1 MCRPFLHGRW
11 TRGSKHLILA
21 LAPSPMAAQPA
32 DAQPAPAAPAAAD
45 VQPAPAPAPAP
56 GDLMVL
62 PSRVLLEGRAH
73 ATEVMLRNQGSVAGT
88 YRIFVK
94 EMRMTPNGDLQD
106 RDKAAG
112 EITAADLIRF
122 SPHQVLLGPGETQT
136 IRIQTRIPEGLPD
149 GEYRSHLVFEGVPT
163 AEIPQPPGADA
174 PHTLSVILRPIFGIS
189 IPLILR
195 HGETQGRINLADLGF
210 QAPATAGEPPEL
222 DLNLVR
228 TGNLS
233 LLGDLEASVAS
244 GTTQKAG
251 TVVGRMR
258 GVAVYDSIPA
268 RAVKLYLTGT
278 AADYRG
284 GRLKVTYTPKD
295 FKAEVETAWLDIP

>member
-1 MCRPFLHGRW
+1 MCRPFLQGHW
-11 TRGSKHLILA
+11 TLLSMLLILA
-21 LAPSPMAAQPA
+21 LAPSSLAAQNVPPA
-32 DAQPAPAAPAAAD
+32 DAQPAA
-45 VQPAPAPAPAP
+45 APAP
-56 GDLMVL
+56 GDLMVM
-62 PSRVLLEGRAH
+62 PSRIVLEGRAH
-73 ATEVMLRNQGSVAGT
+73 SMEVMLRNQGSVAGT

-94 EMRMTPNGDLQD
+94 EMRMTSDGDLQD
-106 RDKAAG
+106 RDKAPG
-112 EITAADLIRF
+112 ETTAADLVRF

-195 HGETQGRINLADLGF
+195 HGETQGRISLADLSF
-210 QAPATAGEPPEL
+210 QAPATAGDPPEL

-228 TGNLS
+228 TGNRS

-251 TVVGRMR
+251 TVVGRLR

-268 RAVKLYLTGT
+268 RTVKLYLAGA
-278 AADYRG
+278 AADYKG

-295 FKAEVETAWLDIP
+295 FKAEVETAWLDLR